1 MSSNTTVSDSEHGHN
16 FYGYTPTE
24 SICIIFLVLFSASTL
39 IQIVETIYFK
49 TWFTFYT
56 LVLSGIGEVVG
67 WAGRLWSSSDPTL
80 KNAYLMQTVSTG
92 VAPTLMIAANF
103 VIFGS
108 IIRNLGPEY
117 SRLPP
122 RWYLIF
128 FCTSDLVALSVQ
140 GSGGGIAGS
149 ATDIDRANFG
159 ANIMLGG
166 IAFQMAT
173 MTVYAIFAAEFV
185 YRYIKRKPIH
195 ARTDRLMLQAGRSN
209 TSDVVTIR
217 STAGAEKP
225 QAHTRFEDVDK
236 RLKIMSGALIATT
249 VLIYIRCIYR
259 VIELTDGWN
268 GPIITRELWFNV
280 WDGAMIILA
289 AYIFNMLHPG
299 YLIYGNRAT
308 EPKARVRED
317 V

>member
-1 MSSNTTVSDSEHGHN
+1 M
-16 FYGYTPTE
+16 
-24 SICIIFLVLFSASTL
+24 FLVLFSISTL
-39 IQIVETIYFK
+39 LHLIETIYFR
-49 TWFTFYT
+49 TWFTLYT

-67 WAGRLWSSSDPTL
+67 WAGRLWSSSDTTL
-80 KNAYLMQTVSTG
+80 KNAYLMQTVATG

-103 VIFGS
+103 VIFGA
-108 IIRNLGPEY
+108 IIRKLGPEY

-128 FCTSDLVALSVQ
+128 FCTSDLVALSIQ

-149 ATDIDRANFG
+149 ATDLDRANFG

-173 MTVYAIFAAEFV
+173 MTVYALFAAEFV
-185 YRYIKRKPIH
+185 YRYVMRKPV
-195 ARTDRLMLQAGRSN
+195 RWRAGKKMRGVERVHPDNS
-209 TSDVVTIR
+209 SVV
-217 STAGAEKP
+217 GEK
-225 QAHTRFEDVDK
+225 ADEHVRFEDANRRV
-236 RLKIMSGALIATT
+236 KIMSGALIATT

-259 VIELTDGWN
+259 VIELTDGWK

-289 AYIFNMLHPG
+289 AFILNVFHPG
-299 YLIYGNRAT
+299 YLIFDNRTRQSKDQPT
-308 EPKARVRED
+308 EAA
-317 V
+317 